1 MATIQKVSGIDFA
14 NISKFDGVDIS
25 SVGSINLIGKP
36 VTGSLLLDQSY
47 GSGAEAAYSVRKLRT
62 AYTGA
67 AIQVQ
72 ATIGGATAEIGFD
85 VNNNLDTATLLAFAG
100 TNEVRVS
107 IWYDQSTNGN
117 NATQVTV
124 SRRPIVVA
132 AGGALVKEGDRL
144 ALLLDGTDDGFNLS
158 AIGAASS
165 KFGFITHSVD
175 SSDTAWSLLA
185 ETTST
190 DVIPLAQSGSGSA
203 GVFGY
208 TMNNIYSGG
217 ALISPNTRGDIYNA
231 YTSAGQSLTALD
243 FSADAVDTLFNR
255 TSFVM
260 QGKAQEVVLYASD
273 KSSDRTSIE
282 ENIGDYYTPNPAPYL
297 LDTYTGSAA
306 AYSLRLLDSTYTGFA
321 IKVQDNVGGAT
332 QDIGFN
338 VFGELDTVS
347 LSAYGGSNDVFVET
361 WYDQSGNSNNAV
373 QATTANRPKIYDGA
387 TGAVIVENGK
397 PSVYFKVNDRYE
409 NITASI
415 STLHSAFAVAKS
427 PDQNRKQIYGFGGA
441 GAYQNFEFGFW
452 NTTLSQTFIGN
463 GSSYNEYGSSQTPN
477 TDVNLFSNIYNGAT
491 YKAYADTAA
500 SVNVSE
506 TKTSSAALSIGAR
519 NSFTMYVSEL
529 ILYSSDQTANRTGI
543 ETNIGGYYDIPLA
556 GLLDKYTGAAA
567 GYSLRRLSST
577 YTGSAIKVQDT
588 VGGATLD
595 VGFDSNGELDT
606 AAIVAY
612 GGSNDVFVETWYD
625 QSGNGNNS
633 TQATSANRPKIYD
646 GATSAVIVENGKPAV
661 QFDGSN
667 DTLQA
672 SVTSSNIISTN
683 AENTLLAV
691 MNQDSTSVSNGLVS
705 MANPRYVTYTDFN
718 GTLFYDAGN
727 NSSNRLS
734 VVAPAGWDDAQHLLF
749 WSSSLTL
756 QQICVDGTQ
765 LASNTS
771 QSTVSS
777 ASTTLI
783 IGAYTTA
790 NLKGLVQEIVLYPS
804 DESANRT
811 DIETNINTFY
821 NIY

>member
-175 SSDTAWSLLA
+175 SSDTAWSLLSDTA
-185 ETTST
+185 TTA
-190 DVIPLAQSGSGSA
+190 VIPLGQSGSGSA
-203 GVFGY
+203 GVFRY